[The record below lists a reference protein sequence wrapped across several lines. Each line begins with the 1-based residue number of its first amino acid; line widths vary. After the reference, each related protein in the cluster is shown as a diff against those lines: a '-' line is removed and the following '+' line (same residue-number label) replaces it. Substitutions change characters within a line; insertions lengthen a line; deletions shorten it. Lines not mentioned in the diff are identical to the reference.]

1 MKKIIG
7 ENLREFFKNA
17 KIQGLRAHSGRIGD
31 QSRFE
36 VWEVQERDYE
46 RMHKMTDVDY
56 NQLAPKNSWW
66 KSADGGSMGTFNTDV
81 ITNDVLST
89 LFKKHGGAYENN

>member
-7 ENLREFFKNA
+7 GNLRKFFKNA
-17 KIQGLRAHSGRIGD
+17 KIQGLITHSSRIGN

-46 RMHKMTDVDY
+46 RMHKMTDEEY
-56 NQLAPKNSWW
+56 KQLAPENSWW
-66 KSADGGSMGTFNTDV
+66 KSADGGAMGTLDIDV
-81 ITNDVLST
+81 DVLTT
-89 LFKKHGGAYENN
+89 LFKKHGGAYEDN